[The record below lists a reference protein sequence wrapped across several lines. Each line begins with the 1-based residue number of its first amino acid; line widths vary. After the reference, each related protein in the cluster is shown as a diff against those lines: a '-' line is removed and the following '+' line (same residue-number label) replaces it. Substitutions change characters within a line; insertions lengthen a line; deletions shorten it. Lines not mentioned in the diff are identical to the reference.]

1 MAGRSGR
8 TYVRDS
14 NGRFASTGGGGGGG
28 GGKRAASGGK
38 GKGKAAP
45 TAGAAAPKR
54 GKGKAAPA
62 AAPAPAAPPASTKG
76 RFNRVFTG
84 KVTPAMK
91 RAIEAP
97 VRAAA
102 KKVQKAWMSNGTY
115 SGSVKTRSAKAALTR
130 AKNVAAF
137 AMETA
142 KSQAARAKMT
152 GSGPNRYAS
161 IRGTRVAGTISKRRP
176 AAAPAPAAPAPAPK
190 KGKGKAAAA
199 APAPAAPPASTKG
212 RFTRVFT
219 GAVSRLGQRKIAAP
233 VRAAEQKL
241 RQAQMN
247 AGSHSG
253 ANKAR
258 AAKSAL
264 SRAKNKAAVA
274 ARAARVKSAVRGN
287 SGIYGTKA
295 SGPKGVLSGT
305 VAKPKGLKPGEVTA
319 RTSKPRPGIVNG
331 VRIHQ
336 GFDPWRTFGLNGKT
350 ATKQDVERAYRKV
363 ARQTHPDAG
372 GNRKDFERVKLMR
385 DSLMAIWDSG
395 KSSKRSG
402 GKGKSKGGAAAAAPQ
417 GPRMLPPARTA
428 AAPAPAAP
436 KKTRSGGRGKGKS
449 KAS

>member
-14 NGRFASTGGGGGGG
+14 NGRFASGGGGGG

-45 TAGAAAPKR
+45 AAGAAAPKR

-62 AAPAPAAPPASTKG
+62 AAPAPAAP
-76 RFNRVFTG
+76 
-84 KVTPAMK
+84 
-91 RAIEAP
+91 
-97 VRAAA
+97 
-102 KKVQKAWMSNGTY
+102 
-115 SGSVKTRSAKAALTR
+115 
-130 AKNVAAF
+130 
-137 AMETA
+137 
-142 KSQAARAKMT
+142 
-152 GSGPNRYAS
+152 
-161 IRGTRVAGTISKRRP
+161 
-176 AAAPAPAAPAPAPK
+176 APAPK
-190 KGKGKAAAA
+190 NGK
-199 APAPAAPPASTKG
+199 AAPPASTKG

-247 AGSHSG
+247 AGSYGG
-253 ANKAR
+253 ALKAR

-395 KSSKRSG
+395 ESSKRSG

-436 KKTRSGGRGKGKS
+436 KKARSGGRGKGKS